1 MTRPAF
7 DDIYMELAVNLAR
20 RSHCIKRHVG
30 VVLAKDTRII
40 SIGYNGPP
48 SGTHN
53 CDEEWPDVG
62 CPRDSKGG
70 CSLAI
75 HAEQNA
81 ILYAVKNNI
90 SVEGSTLYTT
100 LSPCLACARII
111 FSMRIKRVIY
121 LNSYAEH
128 KGILSDEGVDFL
140 RKFGV
145 AVDRYTGLLSNVTH
159 MIWKTWSKIKAA
171 SPYSGQGN
179 LRKCYVN
186 KWRERREPLCDY
198 LFQVVNK
205 FWSHTF
211 YWFVILKDSYRTAYH
226 FV

>member
-1 MTRPAF
+1 MAAILNFTNMIRPEF
-7 DDIYMELAVNLAR
+7 EDIYMELAVNLAR

-30 VVLAKDTRII
+30 AVLTKDTRII

-53 CDEEWPDVG
+53 CDVEWPDTG

-81 ILYAVKNNI
+81 ILYAVKNKT
-90 SVEGSTLYTT
+90 SVEGATLYIT

-111 FSMRIKRVIY
+111 YSMGIMRVIF

-128 KGILSDEGVDFL
+128 KGIASDEGVDFL
-140 RKFGV
+140 LKFGV
-145 AVDRYTGLLSNVTH
+145 EVHRYKGQLTNVTH
-159 MIWKTWSKIKAA
+159 LI
-171 SPYSGQGN
+171 
-179 LRKCYVN
+179 
-186 KWRERREPLCDY
+186 
-198 LFQVVNK
+198 
-205 FWSHTF
+205 
-211 YWFVILKDSYRTAYH
+211 
-226 FV
+226 

>member
-1 MTRPAF
+1 MSRPAF
-7 DDIYMELAVNLAR
+7 DDIYMELAVNLAK

-30 VVLAKDTRII
+30 AVLTKDTRII

-53 CDEEWPDVG
+53 CDVEWPVEG

-81 ILYAVKNNI
+81 ILYAVKNKT
-90 SVEGSTLYTT
+90 SVEGATLYIT

-111 FSMRIKRVIY
+111 YSMRIAKVIY

-128 KGILSDEGVDFL
+128 KGIPLDEGVEFL

-145 AVDRYTGLLSNVTH
+145 SVDRYSGQLINVTSL
-159 MIWKTWSKIKAA
+159 I
-171 SPYSGQGN
+171 
-179 LRKCYVN
+179 
-186 KWRERREPLCDY
+186 
-198 LFQVVNK
+198 
-205 FWSHTF
+205 
-211 YWFVILKDSYRTAYH
+211 
-226 FV
+226 